1 MIRDNSKE
9 YILELAKKGV
19 RDDGRKLL
27 NYRDIKIEYDISNN
41 AEGSAA
47 VTMGKT
53 RVVCG
58 VKLETGEPYA
68 DKPDEG
74 SIIVNAEF
82 APISNSSFEPGAPGE
97 DSIELSRVVD
107 RGIRESRAVDF
118 KKLCIKSGE
127 KIWKVLIDLYIQN
140 HDGNLIDA
148 AGLAAIAALSKAKF
162 PKYDA
167 EKDVVDYH
175 EHKKEKLPLVRHPIA
190 CTIHKMNGTL
200 FVDPTFDEEAL
211 SDARLT
217 VTISEDGNINAMQKG
232 GPAGMSEEEILRS
245 IEIALEKSVE
255 IRKHLK

>member
-1 MIRDNSKE
+1 MIRDNSKG

-19 RDDGRKLL
+19 RDDGRGLL

-47 VTMGKT
+47 VTIGKT

-58 VKLETGEPYA
+58 VKLSTGEPYP

-74 SIIVNAEF
+74 SIVVNAEF
-82 APISNSSFEPGAPGE
+82 APISSPTFEPGAPGE
-97 DSIELSRVVD
+97 ESIELARVVD

-127 KIWKVLIDLYIQN
+127 KMWMVMIDLYIQN

-148 AGLAAIAALSKAKF
+148 AALAAIAALTKAKF
-162 PKYDA
+162 PKYDM
-167 EKDVVDYH
+167 ETDTIDYH
-175 EHKKEKLPLVRHPIA
+175 EHKKDKLPLVRHPIA

-217 VTISEDGNINAMQKG
+217 VTVSEDGNINAMQKG
-232 GPAGMSEEEILRS
+232 GQAGLSEDEILKGV
-245 IEIALEKSVE
+245 EIALEKSNE